1 MQCLFSLS
9 ILASKWQYTTYALTF
24 KIIIM
29 EILWTIIIGAIA
41 GWLGSIVFQGSGL
54 GLIGNIIVGILG
66 FFVGGWLLNKI
77 GVSLG
82 TGTLGV
88 ILSGAL
94 GALVILV
101 ILNLLFRRR
110 G

>member
-1 MQCLFSLS
+1 
-9 ILASKWQYTTYALTF
+9 
-24 KIIIM
+24 M
-29 EILWTIIIGAIA
+29 EILWTIIIGAVA
-41 GWLGSIVFQGSGL
+41 GWLGSLVFQGSGL
-54 GLIGNIIVGILG
+54 GLIGNIVVGILG

-82 TGTLGV
+82 GGLLGT

-101 ILNLLFRRR
+101 ILNLIFKQRR
-110 G
+110 